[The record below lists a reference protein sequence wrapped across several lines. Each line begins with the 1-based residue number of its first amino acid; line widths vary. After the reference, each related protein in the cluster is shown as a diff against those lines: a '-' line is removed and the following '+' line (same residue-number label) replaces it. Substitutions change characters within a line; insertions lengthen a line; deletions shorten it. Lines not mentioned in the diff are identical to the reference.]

1 MIYSG
6 DNDLHPPHDKSQQ
19 MKKELSP
26 EEALYRAA
34 ALCSTAEKCK
44 SEIEEKLSRW
54 GISATETRRIVERL
68 EQEKYID
75 ESRYCRSFVNDK
87 IRFDHW
93 GRMKII
99 AALRQKRIENEHIQA
114 ALSQIDEDSYRAL
127 LQELLTKKQRSLG
140 DEESPANRAK
150 LVRFAVSRGF
160 EPGLVFTLLGTTYNR
175 DSYDD

>member
-1 MIYSG
+1 MIYSD

-34 ALCSTAEKCK
+34 ALCSTAERCK

-54 GISATETRRIVERL
+54 GISASETHRIVDRL

-93 GRMKII
+93 GRIKIT
-99 AALRQKRIENEHIQA
+99 AALRQKKIDNEQ
-114 ALSQIDEDSYRAL
+114 
-127 LQELLTKKQRSLG
+127 
-140 DEESPANRAK
+140 SPANRAK
-150 LVRFAVSRGF
+150 LARFAISRGF
-160 EPGLVFTLLGTTYNR
+160 EPGLVFTLLDTTCNR
-175 DSYDD
+175 DLYDD

>member
-1 MIYSG
+1 MIYSD

-34 ALCSTAEKCK
+34 ALCSTA
-44 SEIEEKLSRW
+44 SE
-54 GISATETRRIVERL
+54 THRIVDRL

-93 GRMKII
+93 GRIKIT
-99 AALRQKRIENEHIQA
+99 AALRQKKIDNEHIQA
-114 ALSQIDEDSYRAL
+114 ALSQIDEGYYRTL
-127 LQELLTKKQRSLG
+127 LQEILIKKRSSLG
-140 DEESPANRAK
+140 NEESPANRAK
-150 LVRFAVSRGF
+150 LARFAISRGF
-160 EPGLVFTLLGTTYNR
+160 EPGLVFTLLDTTCNR
-175 DSYDD
+175 NLYDD